1 MICLT
6 MSTPEDN
13 PQDLNSGQTPS
24 DAFLKLLE
32 IVRRLRAPD
41 GCPWDKEQTPKSM
54 IPYLLEETYEAIE
67 AIEEGD
73 AEGLRGELGDMLF
86 LVLLQVQMASEAR
99 KFHLPEVLNG
109 ISDKLVRRHPH
120 VFQREPGAPEPG
132 VNKILNNWERI
143 KMAEGRQSRLDG
155 VPKKLSGLL
164 RAQRIQE
171 KASQVGFDWDEL
183 APVID
188 KLHEEL
194 DELLTA
200 WQDQGSEEVE
210 EELGDVLFSVVNV
223 SRFLGV
229 DAESALRRAV
239 DKFNTRFRAVEEIF
253 RREGRDLEQATLA
266 EMDEVWDRI
275 KAGYH

>member
-1 MICLT
+1 MV
-6 MSTPEDN
+6 
-13 PQDLNSGQTPS
+13 NSKHNIDT
-24 DAFLKLLE
+24 LLSIME
-32 IVRRLRAPD
+32 ALRAPD
-41 GCPWDKEQTPKSM
+41 TGCPWDIDQSFST
-54 IPYLLEETYEAIE
+54 IAPYTIEEAYEVADAIERGDFTDLEE
-67 AIEEGD
+67 
-73 AEGLRGELGDMLF
+73 ELGDL
-86 LVLLQVQMASEAR
+86 LLQVVYHAQMAREDGH
-99 KFHLPEVLNG
+99 FTFDDVVHG
-109 ISDKLVRRHPH
+109 IAEKMIRRHPH

-132 VNKILNNWERI
+132 VNKILNNWEHI

-200 WQDQGSEEVE
+200 WQDQGPEEVE

>member
-1 MICLT
+1 MNVPKD
-6 MSTPEDN
+6 TPQN
-13 PQDLNSGQTPS
+13 FNSGQTPA

-54 IPYLLEETYEAIE
+54 IPYLLEETYEAVE
-67 AIEEGD
+67 AIEED
-73 AEGLRGELGDMLF
+73 DTEGLRGELGDMLF
-86 LVLLQVQMASEAR
+86 LVLLQVQMASEAK
-99 KFHLPEVLNG
+99 KFHLPEVLNA
-109 ISDKLVRRHPH
+109 ISGKLVRRHPH
-120 VFQREPGAPEPG
+120 VFQREPGKPERG
-132 VNKILNNWERI
+132 VNDIRNNWERI
-143 KMAEGRQSRLDG
+143 KMAEGRQSRLEG
-155 VPKKLSGLL
+155 VPRKLPGLL

-171 KASQVGFDWDEL
+171 KASRVGFDWDEL
-183 APVID
+183 PPVVD

-200 WQDQGSEEVE
+200 WQDQGPEEVE

-239 DKFNTRFRAVEEIF
+239 DKFNTRFRAVEEVF
-253 RREGRDLEQATLA
+253 RREGRELEQATLA